1 MKLELGKVYQ
11 HFELKWIKEIKEISN
26 TLYFFKHKKNGAEL
40 IYFQNDDIN
49 KVFTIAFKTLPEDS
63 CGTPHILEHSV
74 LNGSRKYPCKEP
86 FMELVKGSLKTFIN
100 AMTASDK
107 TMYPVA
113 STNDKDFM
121 NLMDVYLDAVLYP
134 KIYDTEEI
142 FLQEGWHH
150 EIFNK
155 EDDVIYNGVVYN
167 EMKGAFSSPE
177 SIIYRKIQGVLNP
190 DNCYS
195 YESGGDPDV
204 IPELSYEKFLNFHKR
219 YYHPSN
225 SYISLYGDLDLE
237 AALKKIDGEYL
248 TNFDLLDIDTD
259 IPLQKPFAKALEDLD
274 YYPIGESDSEENKTY
289 ICHGYS
295 VGSIEDATT
304 NMAIGFLGDIL
315 IEMEGAPL
323 KEAMLEA
330 GLGQDVFSIHDSS
343 ILQPVLSFVIKNT
356 NASEK
361 DKVAQVI
368 TNTLTKLVE
377 NGIDKKLIEAVI
389 NSHEFQL
396 READTRGFPKGL
408 FYQMRAFNG
417 WMHCHDPKLYLEF
430 EERINYIRKASQEGY
445 FENLIK
451 KYLLEN
457 THQAVITLLP
467 KKGLTEEKNNN
478 LSKSLAEYKK
488 ALKEEELNQLIQKN
502 EVLRKRQQTPDS
514 DEELAKIPHIEL
526 SDISP
531 TPQPVDF
538 TVTKEDKITYLE
550 VDSPTNKIALVK
562 LDFDAKVLEK
572 EDWNWLGL
580 LDSLLTKVD
589 TKNYKYNELSN
600 EIHINLGEFST
611 NCDFIP
617 GQKDRNEPKVL
628 FRVFVKA
635 LLAKIEVIP
644 MFLEEILLDSKFDNK
659 NRIQQVIRE
668 TKSRLEMMMVQA
680 GHILAINQG
689 KAQLRYEYDFINE
702 ASGYKYY
709 KFICDLEKNF
719 EDKYAVITS
728 RLKEVSKKIFTQGFT
743 LAIEGASEDNK
754 AVKEVITKFINK
766 LPQAPK
772 DLPLISFQTSKHNL
786 ALTAPI
792 NVQYTGLVC
801 DYEKVGIKY
810 KGSAMVIN
818 NILSSEYLYNN
829 IRVQGGAYGAIFSYG
844 DGGHFSLVSY
854 RDPNLAKTYKVYEGI
869 PQFLEQYQASPAE
882 MSKQIIGSIANIDIP
897 LTPRGRIETSTHFHY
912 SNVTPDYRLRV
923 RTELLNT
930 RAEDVKAEAEN
941 FRRALETGLRVTVGS
956 NAKIQEDKE
965 LFDTIENIFE

>member
-1 MKLELGKVYQ
+1 MNLELGKVYQ
-11 HFELKWIKEIKEISN
+11 NFELKWIKEIKEISN

-259 IPLQKPFAKALEDLD
+259 IPLQKPFAQALEDLD
-274 YYPIGESDSEENKTY
+274 YYPIGESDSEDNKTY

-430 EERINYIRKASQEGY
+430 EERIKYIRKASQEGY

-488 ALKEEELNQLIQKN
+488 ALKEEELNQLIKKN

-659 NRIQQVIRE
+659 NRIQQVLRE

-743 LAIEGASEDNK
+743 LAIEGESEDNK

-801 DYEKVGIKY
+801 DYEKVGMKY

-829 IRVQGGAYGAIFSYG
+829 IRVQGGAYGAIFSFG

-869 PQFLEQYQASPAE
+869 PQFLEQYQASEAE

-897 LTPRGRIETSTHFHY
+897 LTPRGRIDTSVHFY
-912 SNVTPDYRLRV
+912 YANITPDYRLRV

-930 RAEDVKAEAEN
+930 KVEDVKAQADN
-941 FRRALETGLRVTVGS
+941 FRKALETGARVTVGS

-965 LFDTIENIFE
+965 FFDTIENIFE